1 MRFREV
7 KEVKEIKET
16 NSRDKGLGV
25 ASKLD
30 IIEGREPFM
39 NIKPEGVYSTEDN
52 ERFWKELFQKGVFG

>member
-30 IIEGREPFM
+30 IIEGREPFRD
-39 NIKPEGVYSTEDN
+39 IKPEGLYSTEDN